1 MKNQILVNAAI
12 RESSR
17 AAVILTFLFLPVIA
31 LSATQAR
38 STVQNRSDADTSGA
52 PAQGNEQSSMLP
64 HDTAQLSS
72 YAKSA
77 LEAGEW
83 LTAAA
88 ALEQLAQVS
97 PKVAEVHA
105 NLGLAY
111 YFLGRPSQAMDSFAR
126 AIKLKPELPQA
137 KVMIGICQAELGHN
151 TEAIAI
157 LAPAFR
163 KPFDP
168 KIDRLIGLHLEH
180 AYSELKQ
187 SGKAVTTG
195 EELLGR
201 YPDDA
206 EILFQ
211 VSRFYADRSFQ
222 LMSDL
227 MRTAPDSAWVHYA
240 NAQVQDSL
248 ARYDL
253 ARHEYENVLKRQ
265 PAMPGVHYRLGRV
278 ILLGSPR
285 NPESIAE
292 ATREFEQELANDSR
306 NADAEYELGEI
317 CREQAKYDL
326 AFDHF
331 SRAVTQEPNFVE
343 ARIGLGRT
351 LLKEGQTTQAVPHL
365 KEAVRLSPENKV
377 AHVLLANAYRA
388 LGETA
393 ASQFEM
399 DAFNKLEQAETSKL
413 VPAAGAPTAQQIDP

>member
-1 MKNQILVNAAI
+1 MKNQILL
-12 RESSR
+12 S
-17 AAVILTFLFLPVIA
+17 AVILAFSRTAGIVTILVLPALA
-31 LSATQAR
+31 LSPTQAR

-52 PAQGNEQSSMLP
+52 AVPGNEQSSMP
-64 HDTAQLSS
+64 TPDTAQLSS
-72 YAKSA
+72 DAKSA

-83 LTAAA
+83 LKAAA
-88 ALEQLAQVS
+88 ALEQLAKLS

-111 YFLGRPSQAMDSFAR
+111 YFLGRPSQAMDSFVR
-126 AIKLKPELPQA
+126 ALKLKPELPQA

-168 KIDRLIGLHLEH
+168 KIDRLIGLHLER

-195 EELLGR
+195 EELLRR

-253 ARHEYENVLKRQ
+253 ARQEYENVVKRQ

-285 NPESIAE
+285 TPESIEE

-317 CREQAKYDL
+317 SREQAKYDL

-365 KEAVRLSPENKV
+365 KEAVRLNPENKV

-388 LGETA
+388 LGDSA

>member
-1 MKNQILVNAAI
+1 MKNQILLSAAI
-12 RESSR
+12 REFSR
-17 AAVILTFLFLPVIA
+17 AARIVAILVLSATP

-38 STVQNRSDADTSGA
+38 STVQNRSDAGTSGA
-52 PAQGNEQSSMLP
+52 AAPDNKQSSMP
-64 HDTAQLSS
+64 TPDIAQLSS
-72 YAKSA
+72 DAKSA

-88 ALEQLAQVS
+88 ALEQLAKLR

-111 YFLGRPSQAMDSFAR
+111 YFLGRPSQAMDSFVR
-126 AIKLKPELPQA
+126 ALKLKPELPQA

-168 KIDRLIGLHLEH
+168 KIDRLIGLHLER

-187 SGKAVTTG
+187 FGKAVTTG
-195 EELLGR
+195 EELLRR

-253 ARHEYENVLKRQ
+253 ARQEYENVVKRQ

-278 ILLGSPR
+278 ILLGSPLT
-285 NPESIAE
+285 PESIEE
-292 ATREFEQELANDSR
+292 ATREFEQELANDAR

-317 CREQAKYDL
+317 SREQAKYDL

-331 SRAVTQEPNFVE
+331 SRAVTQQPNFVE

-351 LLKEGQTTQAVPHL
+351 LLKKGQTSQAVPHL

-388 LGETA
+388 LGDSV
-393 ASQFEM
+393 ASQSEM

-413 VPAAGAPTAQQIDP
+413 VPAAGAPTAQQLDP